1 MIPFY
6 LTFDSI
12 VCLVFCSSCGKEVS
26 SDENFCP
33 GCGKPMKSEQTPT
46 SHEMRRPTGITI
58 LGILEIISGVI
69 LAILAA
75 VFGAFSGMMGNMMF
89 GMMGDFMGA
98 LGGILAAV
106 FGILAAI
113 SFLIAWALFS
123 AKRWGRIVVIIF
135 SIIDLIVEAVSI
147 GGGNVFAIAG
157 IILDVII
164 LYYMWRPHVIAYFNK

>member
-1 MIPFY
+1 M
-6 LTFDSI
+6 
-12 VCLVFCSSCGKEVS
+12 LVFCSSCGKEAS

-33 GCGKPMKSEQTPT
+33 SCGKPMKSEQASS

-58 LGILEIISGVI
+58 LGILQIISGII
-69 LAILAA
+69 LAIAAA
-75 VFGAFSGMMGNMMF
+75 VFGALSGTMGDMMSGMMGE
-89 GMMGDFMGA
+89 FMGA

-106 FGILAAI
+106 LGILAAI

-123 AKRWGRIVVIIF
+123 AKRWGRIIVIIF
-135 SIIDLIVEAVSI
+135 SIIDLVLEAVSI

-157 IILDVII
+157 IILDIII